1 MSGVGLIL
9 TLGKSTEHVKTSL
22 LKFSPNHLIL
32 LTSEDFASTA
42 RRQLSHWKKQY
53 DLDGDVFVIKD
64 LFGNKSSEH
73 IMTQTLLAI
82 DFLKMIELEQIFLG
96 ITGGTMHM
104 AAAASSAATIADIPV
119 FYVKRPD
126 GNQVIQP
133 NKDIIEM
140 PTLNAFS
147 ILSVMPFEALQL
159 FASTLTEKEGNEKGK
174 ITVSEVA
181 TVEMP
186 PHYLKYLS
194 RHRVLDQIDDSTY
207 TFTYMGVSL
216 IRTLHSNP
224 NIRKLIKAKTEQP
237 EHLDHMFG

>member
-1 MSGVGLIL
+1 MSGIGLVL

-22 LKFSPNHLIL
+22 LKYSPNHLIL

-53 DLDGDVFVIKD
+53 DLEGDVFVIEN
-64 LFGNKSSEH
+64 LFSNEASEH

-82 DFLKMIELEQIFLG
+82 DFLKMAELDRILLG

-104 AAAASSAATIADIPV
+104 AAVAASAATIADVPV
-119 FYVKRPD
+119 FYVKQPD
-126 GNQVIQP
+126 GDQVIQP

-140 PTLNAFS
+140 PSLSAFS
-147 ILSVMPFEALQL
+147 ILSSMPLEALEL
-159 FASTLTEKEGNEKGK
+159 FVSSFTDKDKKEKGQ
-174 ITVSEVA
+174 ITVSDVA
-181 TVEMP
+181 TVGMP
-186 PHYLKYLS
+186 PSYLNYLTKYS
-194 RHRVLDQIDDSTY
+194 VLEQIDESTY
-207 TFTYMGVSL
+207 TFTYTGVSL